1 LTGWLEQL
9 EARTKQDLSAVSRI
23 LEMPTG
29 ADRQLEV
36 YRETNSTYEVAR
48 DIAERTRSSV
58 ES

>member
-1 LTGWLEQL
+1 
-9 EARTKQDLSAVSRI
+9 
-23 LEMPTG
+23 MPTG